1 MAHYPETPRFTGI
14 LNMLR
19 FEGDILDC
27 EIEREIP
34 SQLNGTFHRVH
45 PDQQFPLKFED
56 DQFFNGDGM
65 ISQFRFNVLSAKIQ
79 RSVLKT
85 P

>member
-1 MAHYPETPRFTGI
+1 MAHYPETPAFTGI

-27 EIEREIP
+27 EVEREIP

-45 PDQQFPLKFED
+45 PDQQFPPKFED
-56 DQFFNGDGM
+56 GQFFNDDGM
-65 ISQFRFNVLSAKIQ
+65 ISHFRFNVLISKIR